1 MRYEKEISAIAVV
14 CCVAYA
20 KTEPSVTSLS
30 AADSVLS
37 EKTAPTAAAAS
48 YPLISPYTLGKSS
61 GGLSILLETRTIRV
75 FLHTM

>member
-1 MRYEKEISAIAVV
+1 MRCQKKISAIAMV

-20 KTEPSVTSLS
+20 KTEPSGAVTSLS

-48 YPLISPYTLGKSS
+48 YPIISPYTLGKSS
-61 GGLSILLETRTIRV
+61 SGQSICPGLQKKSLS
-75 FLHTM
+75 